1 MKAPLF
7 FVLHKLPPARLQE
20 NSSLS
25 SEAWPQLS
33 CHLRLISVV
42 PGEG

>member
-7 FVLHKLPPARLQE
+7 SVLHKLPPAG
-20 NSSLS
+20 NGGLS
-25 SEAWPQLS
+25 SEAWLQLS
-33 CHLRLISVV
+33 CHLRLISAV